1 MVSAALI
8 VLATILWWPPSLPA
22 RGMASSLPAW
32 GSGLRRPVRASVR
45 RACELEWV
53 EALAA
58 EVRAGRD
65 PFSAL
70 VASAS
75 TLSIPVSPQA
85 VAAARGGGD
94 VVAALRRDGVRSDL
108 VRGVA
113 ACWSVAEGSGAG
125 LAASL
130 ATLADSARESERIRR
145 DLRAGLAEPRAT
157 AVVLAGLPALG
168 LFLGAML
175 GADPLGWLLGSLPGF
190 CVLTAGVF
198 FEVVGALWAWR
209 IASSLEA
216 DL

>member
-1 MVSAALI
+1 MLNAAL
-8 VLATILWWPPSLPA
+8 VLLAVMLWWPPSLAPVA
-22 RGMASSLPAW
+22 KASWIRGWA
-32 GSGLRRPVRASVR
+32 SGLRRPIRASLR

-53 EALAA
+53 DALAA

-70 VASAS
+70 VASTSA
-75 TLSIPVSPQA
+75 LPVPVSPQA
-85 VAAARGGGD
+85 VAAARSGGD
-94 VVAALRRDGVRSDL
+94 VVAALRRDGARSDL

-130 ATLADSARESERIRR
+130 ATLADAARESERIRR

-168 LFLGAML
+168 LFLGSML

-190 CVLTAGVF
+190 AVLAAGVS
-198 FEVVGALWAWR
+198 FEIAGALWAWR
-209 IASSLEA
+209 ITASLVA